1 MNRTKPI
8 LAAAIFI
15 AMALTL
21 SCSDDNG
28 DSPGSSSSSG
38 TGGSFELPDISS
50 QLCIRVRGDSP
61 GECIEY
67 KGSGEIKFFY
77 GYETYDVEKDKYTA
91 QFDSI
96 PAGKIQNGQIVFD
109 ETFDFP
115 QNVDS
120 KYLRDITDSFFV
132 SCDGFNDC
140 ESNVS
145 YTQNISMAWGFFVA
159 VIPGREQCMLTMGV
173 RGREGVGAWHLYASA
188 SGQVMGT
195 TLESN
200 NYSDAEYQ
208 IYDMNFSKGWN
219 MFYLTSVYTHENG
232 EGFYETSTSTD
243 PKLIEGTLEWITG
256 CGDN

>member
-1 MNRTKPI
+1 MKALI
-8 LAAAIFI
+8 LSSKIAAIFI
-15 AMALTL
+15 ALALTL

-50 QLCIRVRGDSP
+50 QLCIRGDSP

-67 KGSGEIKFFY
+67 KGSGEINFVY
-77 GYETYDVEKDKYTA
+77 GHEVHGKYDSKEDYSTVI
-91 QFDSI
+91 FDTI

-109 ETFDFP
+109 EAFDFP

-120 KYLRDITDSFFV
+120 KYLIDITDFFFV
-132 SCDGFNDC
+132 SCDDFNYC

-145 YTQNISMAWGFFVA
+145 YTQNISMAWVFFVA
-159 VIPGREQCMLTMGV
+159 VIPGKEQCMLIMGA
-173 RGREGVGAWHLYASA
+173 RGGEGGAAWPFYASA

-195 TLESN
+195 HKRN
-200 NYSDAEYQ
+200 NYEAEYS

-219 MFYLTSVYTHENG
+219 MFYLTDVYTYG
-232 EGFYETSTSTD
+232 SSEGFYETSTSTD